1 MSSPEAGSGDLT
13 ADIFLFML
21 VSGLLCGKLVD
32 QYLPSDNFLCKLLK
46 LHSKRLRFNI
56 EMNFSLGAW
65 TLFFPVILGSHL
77 SGNHFFETLSK

>member
-46 LHSKRLRFNI
+46 LRVFTLR
-56 EMNFSLGAW
+56 G
-65 TLFFPVILGSHL
+65 
-77 SGNHFFETLSK
+77 